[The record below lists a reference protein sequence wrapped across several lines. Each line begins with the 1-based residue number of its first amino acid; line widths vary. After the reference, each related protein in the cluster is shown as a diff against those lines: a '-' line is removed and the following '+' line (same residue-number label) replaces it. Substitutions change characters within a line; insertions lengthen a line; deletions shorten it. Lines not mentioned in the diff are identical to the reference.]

1 MKIILSRKG
10 FDSTYGGF
18 PSPVFK
24 NGKLVSIP
32 IPSNNNQESSITYD
46 DLSPLEVNLGSLI
59 KKLGKKAKYKSQVAK
74 YVHLDPDLYP
84 NPFQPN
90 NEFRARSEGWR
101 GLFGTDKAAAGILSN
116 KDTGVNPG
124 DIFLFFGWFN
134 KVVDKQGKFAFEQ
147 NSNGFHQI
155 WGWLQI
161 DRIIHLDKE
170 LDLKSVP
177 KWAHYHP
184 HYKLENKE
192 SNLLFV
198 AKQKLSLNGYNTA
211 GIKGYG
217 VIEQYNE
224 LATLTEMDPEKNNM
238 YYNKFQH
245 GVGKAESPNMDIK
258 ISLWR
263 LPLFFYHE
271 DITKRLGYHNK
282 DNQKT
287 RASWFK
293 DDKYAYL
300 KSTSPGQEFILD
312 LKYYPECAKQWILD
326 IINSG
331 SNSN

>member
-18 PSPVFK
+18 PSPVFV
-24 NGKLVSIP
+24 GKLVSIP

-46 DLSPLEVNLGSLI
+46 DLNPLGVNLGSLI
-59 KKLGKKAKYKSQVAK
+59 KELGKEAKYKSQVAK
-74 YVHLDPDLYP
+74 YVHLDPDLYEESLP
-84 NPFQPN
+84 SN
-90 NEFRARSEGWR
+90 NRFGARLEGWR

-134 KVVDKQGKFAFEQ
+134 HIINKDGKSVYD
-147 NSNGFHQI
+147 NKNKGFHQI

-161 DRIIHLDKE
+161 DQIIRLNNE
-170 LDLKSVP
+170 AERSSVP
-177 KWAHYHP
+177 EWTKYHP
-184 HYKLENKE
+184 HYLNTEMKN
-192 SNLLFV
+192 NTLFI
-198 AKQKLSLNGYNTA
+198 AREKLSMDGYDTKC
-211 GIKGYG
+211 IQGYG
-217 VIEQYNE
+217 AIENYNE
-224 LATLTEMDPEKNNM
+224 LATLTEMDPEKNKF
-238 YYNKFQH
+238 YYNQFQENR
-245 GVGKAESPNMDIK
+245 GKNQSPNEDIK
-258 ISLWR
+258 ISLWK
-263 LPLFFYHE
+263 LPLWFFHE

-282 DNQKT
+282 DNQRT